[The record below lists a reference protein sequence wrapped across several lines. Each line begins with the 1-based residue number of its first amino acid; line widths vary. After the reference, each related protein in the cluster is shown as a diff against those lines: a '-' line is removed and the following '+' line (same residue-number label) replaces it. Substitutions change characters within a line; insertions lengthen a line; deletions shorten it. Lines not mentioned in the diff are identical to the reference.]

1 MTIDEKREAM
11 GLEAYARPAEPGAS
25 SLFVASNLIPIEL
38 AGTVDPNLHPTLEGE
53 DGQQQADEGKK
64 PAKPTDEAKK
74 P

>member
-1 MTIDEKREAM
+1 MTPDEKREAM
-11 GLEAYARPAEPGAS
+11 GLEAYATPTKPGAS

-53 DGQQQADEGKK
+53 QGQQQADGGKK
-64 PAKPTDEAKK
+64 PAKLTDEARK